1 MRARAWQA
9 VLSVAVAGFLL
20 GGCGSDATGPSDRP
34 EPITELP
41 RALTATE
48 RDLLDA
54 GTRFGLD
61 LLGVLAPA
69 HRQENLFFSPLS
81 ASMALGM
88 TLNGADGATFDQMA
102 ATLGY
107 GGLPQAEINA
117 AYATLLELLQD
128 VDPDVT
134 VSIANAIWFRQGTPF
149 DPTFVARVQDA
160 FDAEVAAVDFAAP
173 ATLDRINR
181 WVEEQTGGTIPKLYD
196 ALPAGL
202 VSLLANAVYFE
213 GGWTDRFDPD
223 RTRPGAF
230 ATGGGEVQADFMSR
244 RGVVAYREAADHQVV
259 ELPYGGQAWAMTLLL
274 PGEGTDAADLV
285 AGLDPVAWSALVDGL
300 GEREIVVELPRFEL
314 AWERRLNDDLQA
326 LGMID
331 AFDPGRADLS
341 RMIPGGG
348 VWIDEVKQKSFVK
361 VDEEGTVAAAVTGV
375 TVVESLPTTVRF
387 DRPFVL
393 AIRERLSGTL
403 LFLGVVRDPTG

>member
-1 MRARAWQA
+1 MRTRVRSIV
-9 VLSVAVAGFLL
+9 VLVASGLL
-20 GGCGSDATGPSDRP
+20 AAGCGTDATGPSDRP

-41 RALTATE
+41 RALTVTE
-48 RDLLDA
+48 RSLLDA

-69 HRQENLFFSPLS
+69 HRQKNLFFSPLS

-107 GGLPQAEINA
+107 GSLPQAEINA
-117 AYATLLELLQD
+117 AYSTLLELLQE

-134 VSIANAIWFRQGTPF
+134 VSIANAVWFRDGTPL
-149 DPTFVARVQDA
+149 DPTFVSRVRDA
-160 FDAEVAAVDFAAP
+160 FDADVAAVDFGAP
-173 ATLDRINR
+173 ATLARIND
-181 WVEEQTGGTIPKLYD
+181 WVEEKTGGTIPKLYD

-213 GGWTDRFDPD
+213 GGWTDRFDPA
-223 RTRPGAF
+223 RTRSGPF
-230 ATGGGEVQADFMSR
+230 DTGVGEVQADFMSR
-244 RGVVAYREAADHQVV
+244 RGVVGFREGADHQVV

-274 PGEGTDAADLV
+274 PAPGTDPTELV
-285 AGLDPVAWSALVDGL
+285 AGLDPAAWSALVDGL
-300 GEREIVVELPRFEL
+300 GEREIVVELPRLEL

-326 LGMID
+326 LGMTD

-375 TVVESLPTTVRF
+375 SVVESLPTTVRF

-403 LFLGVVRDPTG
+403 LFLGVVRDPTD